1 MSVVK
6 QLNDRE
12 ENIMITKT
20 LIAAAAVSAIAFGA
34 ASPANAKVNV
44 DLYLGGLGPGYYEPA
59 YPVYEEPR
67 YEHRRPRYEYSGISC
82 EDGRDLVRDSG
93 FRKVRAIDC
102 DGKRY
107 SYKARQHGD
116 TFIVKVSRR
125 SGNIISVQQTY

>member
-1 MSVVK
+1 
-6 QLNDRE
+6 
-12 ENIMITKT
+12 MITKT

-34 ASPANAKVNV
+34 SAPANAKVNV
-44 DLYLGGLGPGYYEPA
+44 DLYFGGFGPGYYEPA

-67 YEHRRPRYEYSGISC
+67 YVPRRPRYVESYGVSC

-102 DGKRY
+102 SGKRY
-107 SYKARQHGD
+107 TYRARQNGD

-125 SGNIISVQQTY
+125 SGNIISVQETW